1 MRILLAGGGTGGHLI
16 PAINIARLLKKKL
29 PDVQF
34 MFVGIKGG
42 MEKEI
47 VRKNGFNIEEIEVV
61 GLKRNF
67 TGMIDFSRKIMRA
80 YKQAD
85 KIVRGFGPEVVVGT
99 GGYLSAPVVLAGKRR
114 KARVL
119 IQEQNI
125 FPGLATRFLARFA
138 DRTCLAFDST
148 RKYLQG
154 MKHLIVTGNPLRDDL
169 IISKGNGLINEFGL
183 KSGKKV
189 LFITGGSR
197 GAQSLNDGITNF
209 IKERNL
215 SDDWQLLWQT
225 GEDKYEK
232 VCEQIQEIDFSGRVM
247 PFIDSMPKAYAV
259 ADLVVCRAGAMTLSE
274 LLAIGLPAIL
284 VPYPY
289 ATADHQMKNALDLK
303 RRNSVEVIADSKV
316 KTDEFVDLLSGLL
329 HDDNRR
335 EKLIQNARLIGNTNG
350 AESITE
356 EIVKL
361 I

>member
-197 GAQSLNDGITNF
+197 GAQSLNDGIT
-209 IKERNL
+209 
-215 SDDWQLLWQT
+215 
-225 GEDKYEK
+225 
-232 VCEQIQEIDFSGRVM
+232 EIDFSGRVM

-259 ADLVVCRAGAMTLSE
+259 ADLVVW

-303 RRNSVEVIADSKV
+303 RRNAVEVIADSKV
-316 KTDEFVDLLSGLL
+316 KTDEFVDLLSDLM

>member
-1 MRILLAGGGTGGHLI
+1 
-16 PAINIARLLKKKL
+16 
-29 PDVQF
+29 

-119 IQEQNI
+119 IQE
-125 FPGLATRFLARFA
+125 
-138 DRTCLAFDST
+138 
-148 RKYLQG
+148 
-154 MKHLIVTGNPLRDDL
+154 

-197 GAQSLNDGITNF
+197 GAQ
-209 IKERNL
+209 
-215 SDDWQLLWQT
+215 
-225 GEDKYEK
+225 
-232 VCEQIQEIDFSGRVM
+232 
-247 PFIDSMPKAYAV
+247 
-259 ADLVVCRAGAMTLSE
+259 
-274 LLAIGLPAIL
+274 
-284 VPYPY
+284 
-289 ATADHQMKNALDLK
+289 
-303 RRNSVEVIADSKV
+303 
-316 KTDEFVDLLSGLL
+316 
-329 HDDNRR
+329 
-335 EKLIQNARLIGNTNG
+335 
-350 AESITE
+350 
-356 EIVKL
+356 
-361 I
+361 